1 MDKLKIRDLC
11 YGDAIKIVEMFAM
24 RGAMV
29 TIDRTSEGLLQD
41 YYTVTIEGNL
51 ATVTLEK
58 PEEESDD

>member
-11 YGDAIKIVEMFAM
+11 YGDAIKIVEIFAM

-29 TIDRTSEGLLQD
+29 TIDRTGEGLLQD

-51 ATVTLEK
+51 ANVTMEK
-58 PEEESDD
+58 AGENQ